1 MISVLT
7 ERIKELRFSKIQK
20 NLALE
25 KLMKMAG
32 EPWQKS
38 TYSYAISKVKTQLH
52 KIEVCIDDALHVNK
66 SLDVVA
72 SACNNIANLHGTDS
86 IVDLNMQE
94 KYVCLKE
101 QKLGDSEELPS
112 YLIKQRTQAWF
123 DKRAS
128 AKATGST
135 LHKAIGLSTL
145 KEKQSHFDKIVSD
158 TSSEADLPESVQFAM
173 KHGTDNELNAVGTL
187 VSQVIPV
194 YVDVALFYEE
204 GCYSLPT
211 DRDPHLIIVSPDG
224 SCRKDG
230 IPVSAIEIKCP
241 VPGKKYTPDVHYT
254 IPDYYVCQILSEM
267 TALET
272 DHLLYVCWTPKSNYS
287 ATCKL

>member
-1 MISVLT
+1 M
-7 ERIKELRFSKIQK
+7 
-20 NLALE
+20 
-25 KLMKMAG
+25 
-32 EPWQKS
+32 
-38 TYSYAISKVKTQLH
+38 
-52 KIEVCIDDALHVNK
+52 
-66 SLDVVA
+66 
-72 SACNNIANLHGTDS
+72 
-86 IVDLNMQE
+86 
-94 KYVCLKE
+94 
-101 QKLGDSEELPS
+101 
-112 YLIKQRTQAWF
+112 IKQRTQAWF
-123 DKRAS
+123 DKRAI

-194 YVDVALFYEE
+194 YEDVALFYEE

-211 DRDPHLIIVSPDG
+211 DRDPHLIIVSADG
-224 SCRKDG
+224 SCRKNG

-241 VPGKKYTPDVHYT
+241 VPGKKYTPDVDYT

-272 DHLLYVCWTPKSNYS
+272 DHLLYVCWTPKSTTVLRANYDGFQYVMS
-287 ATCKL
+287 